1 MVLFFGNNMTKYSK
15 DLYKNYLI
23 ASSIKYSGL
32 GLSEVF
38 SKALS
43 HDTISRWLKKQKICS
58 IKDIWSELKKQK
70 IYTKASIQ
78 ELKQDC
84 YP

>member
-1 MVLFFGNNMTKYSK
+1 MVLFFGNNMTKCSK

-38 SKALS
+38 SKELS
-43 HDTISRWLKKQKICS
+43 LFMSDSDES
-58 IKDIWSELKKQK
+58 IT
-70 IYTKASIQ
+70 TKPYLSINTCLVPSL
-78 ELKQDC
+78 EG
-84 YP
+84 